1 MTSKPIV
8 TRSILLAAMAAGAC
22 FGTGTAFAAS
32 TACISAHHGSDNL
45 GGINNPGPIMNGCL
59 LSGEVHANIAGA
71 HNAVSTTADIKTE
84 PTPSVGALTLTAN
97 QTVHFANGF
106 AGVEPVSG
114 GTNFLDLT
122 ITPTATDTKFTDLV
136 FDVQMANLGNSGL
149 EVETF
154 LNSKPVGSHI
164 YTDLSHNNTSGFQV
178 ANTAGLTM
186 VELVSTLGSGIFTVK
201 HIEVSGFGPNEVPVP
216 EPASLGLLVLG
227 LLGGA
232 GFAGLKRRN

>member
-1 MTSKPIV
+1 
-8 TRSILLAAMAAGAC
+8 
-22 FGTGTAFAAS
+22 
-32 TACISAHHGSDNL
+32 
-45 GGINNPGPIMNGCL
+45 
-59 LSGEVHANIAGA
+59 
-71 HNAVSTTADIKTE
+71 
-84 PTPSVGALTLTAN
+84 
-97 QTVHFANGF
+97 
-106 AGVEPVSG
+106 
-114 GTNFLDLT
+114 LDLT